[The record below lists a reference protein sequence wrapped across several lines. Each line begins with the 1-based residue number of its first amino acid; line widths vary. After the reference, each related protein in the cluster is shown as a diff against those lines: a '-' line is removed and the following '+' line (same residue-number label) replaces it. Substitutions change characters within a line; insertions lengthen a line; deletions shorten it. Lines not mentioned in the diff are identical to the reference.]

1 MIRKIFSWIFKAE
14 LQQLETILKATE
26 NINDSLEL
34 KHKRIDNLLDNL
46 EISVDYHMF
55 SRSWA
60 VISIQG
66 KRSDYI
72 KFIDLGERD
81 IREIQQFI
89 SRYDRSKVDCAP
101 QHSPMFKF

>member
-1 MIRKIFSWIFKAE
+1 MIKKIFSWIFKDE
-14 LQQLETILKATE
+14 LQRLEKVIEATE
-26 NINDSLEL
+26 KLNKTLGA
-34 KHKRIDNLLDNL
+34 KHSRVDNLLDNL
-46 EISVDYHMF
+46 QVSVDHHMF

-66 KRSDYI
+66 KKSDYI

-101 QHSPMFKF
+101 QHSTMFKF